1 MTEFNLCEPPINQPP
16 INQTH
21 NQILNLDAQRLLNT
35 YDKYMCLKIFINDNN
50 ELKQK
55 YIDSALNHNNKILNP
70 NNLYLDAGFDLFNPT
85 RKEIFENNQSL
96 CSSFSGNS
104 MSVINQVNFGIMCS
118 AQMINLVCGY
128 SNKVY
133 NTGYYTH
140 PRSSLSKTKMR
151 LANATG
157 IIDSGY
163 RGELIG
169 MFDLINLSPNE
180 KYVID
185 KYDRLLQICAPG
197 LVPIVV
203 EIVNTFDELG
213 NETERGTGGFGST
226 GI

>member
-1 MTEFNLCEPPINQPP
+1 MTEFNLCEPP

-21 NQILNLDAQRLLNT
+21 NQILNLDTQRLLNT
-35 YDKYMCLKIFINDNN
+35 YDKYMYLKIFINDINDNN

-70 NNLYLDAGFDLFNPT
+70 NNPYLDAGFDLFNPT
-85 RKEIFENNQSL
+85 RNEILENNQPL
-96 CSSFSGNS
+96 CSSFSGNR
-104 MSVINQVNFGIMCS
+104 MSVINKVNFGIICS
-118 AQMINLVCGY
+118 AQMITDNM
-128 SNKVY
+128 NKVY

-140 PRSSLSKTKMR
+140 PRSSLSKTKLR
-151 LANATG
+151 LANSTG

-180 KYVID
+180 KYVIG

-203 EIVNTFDELG
+203 EIVNTFEELG
-213 NETERGTGGFGST
+213 NETERGAGGFGST